1 MLKDVIAHTN
11 NTPRP
16 YFESPLFWKCQI
28 CVFWRFLRFFRNFHK
43 FEARVHVSKV
53 LVEIFGGFVTSNDA
67 LNVSRP
73 IFYRTQ
79 NFGPAEFFEVLVY
92 RILRF

>member
-43 FEARVHVSKV
+43 FEARVHVFKV

-73 IFYRTQ
+73 IFIVLKISDLQ
-79 NFGPAEFFEVLVY
+79 NFLKFLYIEF
-92 RILRF
+92 